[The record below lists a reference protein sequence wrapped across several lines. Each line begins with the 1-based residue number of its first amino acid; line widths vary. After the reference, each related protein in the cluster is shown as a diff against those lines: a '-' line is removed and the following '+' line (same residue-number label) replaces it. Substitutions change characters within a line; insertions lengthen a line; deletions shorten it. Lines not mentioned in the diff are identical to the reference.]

1 MASMEGPKIDFTATH
16 LELVDAK
23 QLAGKHVE
31 GSALLVNK
39 EGGVRRLPV
48 PSKSP
53 NDPLN
58 WSVRLPSS
66 QDHDSAVRY
75 C

>member
-1 MASMEGPKIDFTATH
+1 MASMEEPKIGSVATH
-16 LELVDAK
+16 LEVADAK
-23 QLAGKHVE
+23 RLPGKHVE

-39 EGGVRRLPV
+39 GGGIRKLPV
-48 PSKSP
+48 PSDNP

-58 WSVRLPSS
+58 WSVRLP
-66 QDHDSAVRY
+66 QRHDIYIAAGL